1 MKVSVI
7 AIALAIA
14 TGGVV
19 WCDESANEASAC
31 HQVTVDFIVNE
42 GDATARAIE
51 DDIVSDLAKLG
62 IKVNTR

>member
-7 AIALAIA
+7 TIAIAIA
-14 TGGVV
+14 TSGVV

-31 HQVTVDFIVNE
+31 RQLTVDFIVNE

-51 DDIVSDLAKLG
+51 DDIVSDLAKVG
-62 IKVNTR
+62 ITVNTR